1 MRSVYDRVT
10 ETHLRGELY
19 YALSTRFSAGVR
31 ADYWSYTLI
40 RQAEPWHKPAWGGT
54 LYANYNLR
62 DKIYAGIDFTL
73 FGGRKAS
80 SATGE
85 AIELPID
92 YDLNLQLR
100 YRLSKS
106 FSLFTDF
113 RNLLFQRS
121 YSYNLYPRH
130 RLQAYLGIIL
140 EF

>member
-1 MRSVYDRVT
+1 MHSVYDRVA

-19 YALSTRFSAGVR
+19 YALSTRFVTGVR

-40 RQAEPWHKPAWGGT
+40 RQAEPWHKPAWAGT
-54 LYANYNLR
+54 IYANYNLR

-73 FGGRKAS
+73 FGERKAPT
-80 SATGE
+80 ANGE
-85 AIELPID
+85 TIELPID
-92 YDLNLQLR
+92 YELNLQLR

-121 YSYNLYPRH
+121 YSYNLYPSH